1 MTSSDGCPYCV
12 ASRELII
19 GVDGMELLRDV
30 NFPDGSSAGKR
41 SGPIFKI
48 VTGATVSEIIDSR
61 RDELRE
67 VVRGVYLR
75 YHEGLSTNPESHF
88 LKFPDRPRDR
98 IIALPAGDRGG
109 EVDRAGIKWISSFPG
124 NLAQGLPRASA
135 VIILNDMDTGFPV
148 ACLEAS
154 AISAARTAAS
164 AALAARELHRETEGQ
179 VLGVIGC
186 GPIARAVLGQLEAD
200 GWSFRRTVV
209 HDLDAARSD
218 AFRRGLAGE
227 TAALPSA
234 AAVVEESDLVLFA
247 TTAGEPHFLDA
258 TLFKPRHTV
267 LHISLRDLGTE
278 VLRDAQNIV
287 DDPVHALR
295 EKTSMGLSVELH
307 GNSLI
312 SGTLAELM
320 TGEVEPDAAR
330 PRIFSPFGLGVLDI
344 AVADFVHGIAA
355 TTGRSQ
361 NILDFY

>member
-1 MTSSDGCPYCV
+1 
-12 ASRELII
+12 
-19 GVDGMELLRDV
+19 MELLR
-30 NFPDGSSAGKR
+30 NFDIPSGSSAGKQ
-41 SGPIFKI
+41 SNPVFKV
-48 VTGATVSEIIDSR
+48 VTGTTVSDIIDSR
-61 RDELRE
+61 RNELRE
-67 VVRGVYLR
+67 VVCGAYLR
-75 YHEGLSTNPESHF
+75 YHQGLSTNPESHF

-98 IIALPAGDRGG
+98 IIALPARDHGD

-135 VIILNDMDTGFPV
+135 VIILNDMATGFPV

-154 AISAARTAAS
+154 AISAGRTAAS
-164 AALAARELHRETEGQ
+164 AALAARELHRKTEGQ

-209 HDLDAARSD
+209 HDLDAARAD
-218 AFRRGLAGE
+218 AFRRGFAGE
-227 TAALPSA
+227 TAAVSSA

-247 TTAGEPHFLDA
+247 TTASEPYFLDA
-258 TLFKPRHTV
+258 ALVKPRHTI
-267 LHISLRDLGTE
+267 LHISLRDLGAE
-278 VLRDAQNIV
+278 VLRHAQNIV

-307 GNSLI
+307 GDSLI
-312 SGTLAELM
+312 SGTLAQLM
-320 TGEVEPDAAR
+320 AGEMEPDAAR

-344 AVADFVHGIAA
+344 AVADFVYGVAVS
-355 TTGRSQ
+355 TGRAQ